1 MPDQV
6 FIYLIVA
13 LNALLHVMLIGR
25 LKFPAGGKWKY
36 QLFAL
41 GIPVFVMLTMRLL
54 IAAGMIH
61 VRVADQAPVER
72 FLATAASVALLAGP
86 WLVTLAAIVGRKRK
100 GSDAAESRK

>member
-1 MPDQV
+1 MGPDMPDEA

-13 LNALLHVMLIGR
+13 LNALLHVILIGR
-25 LKFPAGGKWKY
+25 LKFPAGGRWKY

-61 VRVADQAPVER
+61 VRVADQTPIER
-72 FLATAASVALLAGP
+72 FFATAASVALLAGP
-86 WLVTLAAIVGRKRK
+86 WLATLAAAIARKRK
-100 GSDAAESRK
+100 GPD